1 MNLTLTR
8 IAKPGATF
16 GVLSTDDFPLC
27 VTLELPWLDNQPDI
41 SCIPTG
47 TYHCEQFESPEHGQ
61 VWQVMNVLD
70 RSDVLLHEGNYLSN
84 TKGCILCAFQF
95 AGNAPAILT
104 SDLAIAFL
112 RNTLPSE
119 FDLIIVDSQ

>member
-27 VTLELPWLDNQPDI
+27 VTLELPWLNNTVGD
-41 SCIPTG
+41 SCIPVG
-47 TYHCEQFESPEHGQ
+47 TYHCVPHDSPDHPN
-61 VWQVMNVLD
+61 VWEVTNVPG
-70 RSDVLLHEGNYLSN
+70 RSEILIHNGNYLKD
-84 TKGCILCAFQF
+84 TEGCILVALQF

-104 SDLAIAFL
+104 SDLALSFL
-112 RNTLPSE
+112 QNTLPSE
-119 FDLIIVDSQ
+119 FDLTIVDSQ